1 MNWKWVRRLVNF
13 WPPLFFAGIRATHI
27 SEDFRHIEV
36 SLKLRFFNRNMVGTQ
51 FGGSLFAMTDPWYMM
66 MLTYHLGKD
75 YYVWDKGA
83 HIDFLA
89 PGRSAVK
96 AVFTVNDAILER
108 IREHTAGGAKYLPDF
123 VVEVTDTSGR
133 LVARVHRT
141 LYVRA
146 KPHRRPPSQ
155 PLR

>member
-1 MNWKWVRRLVNF
+1 M
-13 WPPLFFAGIRATHI
+13 
-27 SEDFRHIEV
+27 
-36 SLKLRFFNRNMVGTQ
+36 
-51 FGGSLFAMTDPWYMM
+51 
-66 MLTYHLGKD
+66 
-75 YYVWDKGA
+75 WDKGA

-155 PLR
+155 PLS